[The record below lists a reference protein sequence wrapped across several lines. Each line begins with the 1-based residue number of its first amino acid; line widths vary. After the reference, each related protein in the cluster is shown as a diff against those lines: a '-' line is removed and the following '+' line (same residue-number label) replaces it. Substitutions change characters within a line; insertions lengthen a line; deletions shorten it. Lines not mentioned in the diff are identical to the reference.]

1 VIVIARLGAPPY
13 KQKSLGTDRNGASPA
28 TRTKIKLE
36 PTIKPRPWPAKAP
49 AFGLQPFGPNGE
61 PLGPNG
67 EAARVAGLQEAA
79 SYPPG
84 NGVISLEPWGYSDDS
99 ASSAK
104 ACGFK
109 ACGLQYSGLNIAALR
124 SGSVAE
130 CAYREGSRC
139 RIDPKCH
146 IDNV

>member
-1 VIVIARLGAPPY
+1 MRPPY
-13 KQKSLGTDRNGASPA
+13 KPKSLGTDGNGASPA

-36 PTIKPRPWPAKAP
+36 PTIKPRPWPAQAP

-67 EAARVAGLQEAA
+67 EAARMAGVQEAA
-79 SYPPG
+79 SCPPG
-84 NGVISLEPWGYSDDS
+84 NGVISPEPWGYGNDS
-99 ASSAK
+99 ASSAKACGFK

-130 CAYREGSRC
+130 CAYRERSRC